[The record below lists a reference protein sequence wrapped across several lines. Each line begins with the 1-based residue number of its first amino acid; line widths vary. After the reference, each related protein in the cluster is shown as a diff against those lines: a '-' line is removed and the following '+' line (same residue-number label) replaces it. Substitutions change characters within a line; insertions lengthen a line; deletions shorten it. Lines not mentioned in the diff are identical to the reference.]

1 MAERQRVLALTVRP
15 LVATLLA
22 VGVGVGVKLL
32 VADAVA
38 PPPGHSAGF
47 DGTELFAGLIGI
59 VVGFT
64 VGVVGMTLAARRL
77 LPRGRRAVAVV
88 CATIAPYVVAVL
100 LTQVAPFA
108 RGLSAGSVTVAAG
121 LAVLGTAAMLLAPS
135 GVFLLFGMMGG
146 APAVTRSEFVRPMD
160 ILPPIPPRPP
170 EGQ

>member
-22 VGVGVGVKLL
+22 VGV
-32 VADAVA
+32 
-38 PPPGHSAGF
+38 
-47 DGTELFAGLIGI
+47 
-59 VVGFT
+59 
-64 VGVVGMTLAARRL
+64 
-77 LPRGRRAVAVV
+77 

-100 LTQVAPFA
+100 LAQVAPFA
-108 RGLSAGSVTVAAG
+108 RSLSAGSATVAAG

-170 EGQ
+170 EGQGARVTPGR